1 MRKVFGGG
9 VETRRDGLSQV
20 GPWQPVRRATQF
32 GVDPSGFP
40 NVAAHFKRMQERP
53 SVKKLLA
60 YEKAEYAAGL
70 SEWKSPLKYPG
81 RTFEGYHA

>member
-1 MRKVFGGG
+1 M
-9 VETRRDGLSQV
+9 L
-20 GPWQPVRRATQF
+20 
-32 GVDPSGFP
+32 
-40 NVAAHFKRMQERP
+40 ERP

-81 RTFEGYHA
+81 RTFVSCDWSETRISDIVSILKEETFK